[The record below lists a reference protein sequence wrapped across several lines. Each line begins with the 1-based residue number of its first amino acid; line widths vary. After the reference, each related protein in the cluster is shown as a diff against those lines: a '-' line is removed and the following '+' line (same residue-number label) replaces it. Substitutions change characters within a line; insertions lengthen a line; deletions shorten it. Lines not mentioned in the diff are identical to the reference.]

1 MYTAF
6 GRGEIGIIGGG
17 FGVGAGYVLA
27 VPILLGSMMGGIVY
41 SVNPSY
47 PWLIQ
52 VISLLV
58 AFIIAIKCLKEPEV
72 TEI

>member
-6 GRGEIGIIGGG
+6 GRGEIGIMGGG

-27 VPILLGSMMGGIVY
+27 VPILFGSMIGGFVY

-47 PWLIQ
+47 PWMIQ
-52 VISLLV
+52 AISLLV
-58 AFIIAIKCLKEPEV
+58 AFIIGIRYLKEPEV
-72 TEI
+72 AEL